1 MAATIDFTQFRAE
14 EAGEPKR
21 YRFGF
26 YTGPKSYS
34 NFFTNGGTGDPLV
47 PGDLKLGQ
55 IHVLAMETAVNAAGA
70 PLQPTYLQSPQ
81 TAPAGGAI
89 CWFNWN
95 AATEVANGT
104 DLSGYTCA
112 FEAVGLSDPGTGS
125 AHPSPPP
132 PLRTSATSGAAAR
145 STP

>member
-14 EAGEPKR
+14 EAGETKR

-81 TAPAGGAI
+81 TPPPARPTP
-89 CWFNWN
+89 WFNSNPAPPTPN
-95 AATEVANGT
+95 A
-104 DLSGYTCA
+104 
-112 FEAVGLSDPGTGS
+112 
-125 AHPSPPP
+125 
-132 PLRTSATSGAAAR
+132 
-145 STP
+145 

>member
-14 EAGEPKR
+14 EAGETKR

-70 PLQPTYLQSPQ
+70 PPQPTYPPSPQ

-89 CWFNWN
+89 FWLNWN
-95 AATEVANGT
+95 AATQRPNRP
-104 DLSGYTCA
+104 D
-112 FEAVGLSDPGTGS
+112 
-125 AHPSPPP
+125 
-132 PLRTSATSGAAAR
+132 R
-145 STP
+145 SR